1 MRSAHAMNPRPLRR
15 VAAAACAAALAG
27 VLLGAVP
34 VEAPAASAQSSQG
47 CNAAT
52 RIGAA
57 PPALSMLQ
65 SELAWTITKGAGIT
79 VAVVDSGVLA
89 INPHLV
95 DAFAGG
101 VNLVGDGQEPDGSTD
116 VYGHGTAI
124 AGQIAAR
131 KLDASGVEGLA
142 PEAKILSVRV
152 FASDDKQTVE
162 AGFGPQIGKLAA
174 GIRWAADAGAQII
187 NVSMSTTD
195 DVPEVADAVSYA
207 TSRGSLV
214 IGSSGNRN
222 NVLSFVQSDADVPRY
237 PANYPGVLG
246 VSATDLQGV
255 VTDDSIH
262 GSHVAIAAPGQSIIT
277 TSQLGGDCVYAD
289 AAPATSYSA
298 GYVSAAAALV
308 AAAHPD
314 ETPAEWAYRLT
325 ATAVR
330 SDPDTR
336 DDRAGWGVVQ
346 PYDAIVMQPGPG
358 LRGPASPFPG
368 SEAGAP
374 EQPAADPVTVVHK
387 PAPDEEAILFGTT
400 AAVGALIAIGG
411 AGALGVFV
419 SRRRQAAT
427 AAAQPVRHGGGL
439 YRDDAP
445 RD

>member
-1 MRSAHAMNPRPLRR
+1 MRSAHATSARPLGR
-15 VAAAACAAALAG
+15 VAAAVSAAALAG

-65 SELAWTITKGAGIT
+65 SDLAWTITRGAGVT

-101 VNLVGDGQEPDGSTD
+101 VNLVGDGQVPDGSTD

-195 DVPEVADAVSYA
+195 DVPEVADAVAYA

-277 TSQLGGDCVYAD
+277 TSQFGGDCVYAD
-289 AAPATSYSA
+289 SAPATSYSA

-368 SEAGAP
+368 SESAAP
-374 EQPAADPVTVVHK
+374 EQLAADPVVVVHK

-419 SRRRQAAT
+419 SRRRQAST
-427 AAAQPVRHGGGL
+427 APQPVRHGGGL
-439 YRDDAP
+439 YRDDEP

>member
-1 MRSAHAMNPRPLRR
+1 MRSAHAMSPRPLRR
-15 VAAAACAAALAG
+15 VAAAVSAAALAG

-34 VEAPAASAQSSQG
+34 VEVPAASAQSSQG

-65 SELAWTITKGAGIT
+65 SELAWNITRGAGVT

-101 VNLVGDGQEPDGSTD
+101 VNLVGDGQAPDGSSD

-152 FASDDKQTVE
+152 FASDDKQTAE

-195 DVPEVADAVSYA
+195 DVPEVADAVAYA

-222 NVLSFVQSDADVPRY
+222 SVLSLVQTEADVPRY

-246 VSATDLQGV
+246 VAATDLQGV

-277 TSQLGGDCVYAD
+277 TSQFGGDCVYAD
-289 AAPATSYSA
+289 SAPATSYSA

-330 SDPDTR
+330 SDPDSR

-368 SEAGAP
+368 SEAAAP

-427 AAAQPVRHGGGL
+427 SAQQVRRSGGL